1 MHCRRTQMAGTI
13 NYLYNPAQGV
23 FVITEACDDL
33 NGVIAVRE
41 GVVKFIRGDVLTSGS
56 TITYGVSLTGR
67 SGNVEYLEVD
77 VFETLAAAVAEYQI
91 RLA

>member
-1 MHCRRTQMAGTI
+1 MAGTI
-13 NYLYNPAQGV
+13 NYLYDPAQGV
-23 FVITEACDDL
+23 FVITEACEDP

-41 GVVKFIRGDVLTSGS
+41 GVVKFVRGDVLTTGS
-56 TITYGVSLTGR
+56 TITYGVSLIGQ

-77 VFETLAAAVAEYQI
+77 VFDTLAAAIAEYEI